1 MINVRLCRP
10 ISKYLR
16 SIKIQGKRT
25 PDGSKQIK
33 STAEQFFGKAS
44 GTKSK
49 ERVTNSTRTALL
61 TIHTLFSFNKN
72 VVFPAQA
79 SIFLVSCQF

>member
-25 PDGSKQIK
+25 PDGSKQINSWAILRK
-33 STAEQFFGKAS
+33 GVRHEV
-44 GTKSK
+44 
-49 ERVTNSTRTALL
+49 ERARDQQYENCFAADTY
-61 TIHTLFSFNKN
+61 TLF
-72 VVFPAQA
+72 
-79 SIFLVSCQF
+79 L

>member
-25 PDGSKQIK
+25 PDWEANK

-44 GTKSK
+44 GTYANKS
-49 ERVTNSTRTALL
+49 TAEQFFGKASG
-61 TIHTLFSFNKN
+61 TYTLFR
-72 VVFPAQA
+72 
-79 SIFLVSCQF
+79 